1 MILFLKAEKGAA
13 GRFRYFSGTT
23 PGNGLRPMKNA
34 EFEKRFPGVQGKRDD
49 SFSKLVTFDEHGTP
63 MPVTRVIDFKKNP
76 SLHKC
81 DARCR
86 HAKGNNCE
94 CSCGGQFHG
103 AGD

>member
-1 MILFLKAEKGAA
+1 MATAA
-13 GRFRYFSGTT
+13 VKYFSGTEQLQA
-23 PGNGLRPMKNA
+23 PFGLAN
-34 EFEKRFPGVQGKRDD
+34 EKFDALFPGVKGKRND
-49 SFSKLVTFDEHGTP
+49 SFTKLVGFPEGARWTFDGVGSK
-63 MPVTRVIDFKKNP
+63 PVTRVIDFKKNP

-103 AGD
+103 AGE